1 MLVEFDGGLRG
12 DGELV
17 QLISD
22 GGVIVDQVDYTNAAP
37 WPSDPAAGEV
47 SLSLFDPATDNGD
60 PLNWGISQAIG
71 GTPGAMND
79 TVPGNVVPPP
89 NVVINELHY
98 NPAGDGAE
106 FVELFNAEG
115 TEVDLSGWVFDGFT
129 FTIPEDTT
137 IAAGGYFVAT
147 DDLVAFQQL
156 YPGVAAVQWT
166 SGSLSNNGEEITLT
180 SGAGVLVD
188 EVTYD
193 DGSPEDPED
202 VWPSEPDGDGPSLEL
217 TDPSLDN
224 ADFMNWEVSLLGGS
238 PGASNAV
245 ADVVD
250 PVGVVAV
257 PGPGVVVEGDG
268 SFTVSGSA
276 FDAESGVV
284 EVQVRVQRR
293 DVSPVEYWSGFGFA
307 AGSRFVSV
315 VPDAAGDWSLDG
327 VDLST
332 PGEYR
337 VTVRVVDG
345 AGNLSQ
351 WWENTGASFTV
362 A

>member
-1 MLVEFDGGLRG
+1 MYKR
-12 DGELV
+12 
-17 QLISD
+17 Q
-22 GGVIVDQVDYTNAAP
+22 
-37 WPSDPAAGEV
+37 
-47 SLSLFDPATDNGD
+47 
-60 PLNWGISQAIG
+60 
-71 GTPGAMND
+71 
-79 TVPGNVVPPP
+79 
-89 NVVINELHY
+89 
-98 NPAGDGAE
+98 
-106 FVELFNAEG
+106 
-115 TEVDLSGWVFDGFT
+115 
-129 FTIPEDTT
+129 
-137 IAAGGYFVAT
+137 
-147 DDLVAFQQL
+147 
-156 YPGVAAVQWT
+156 
-166 SGSLSNNGEEITLT
+166 
-180 SGAGVLVD
+180 
-188 EVTYD
+188 
-193 DGSPEDPED
+193 
-202 VWPSEPDGDGPSLEL
+202 
-217 TDPSLDN
+217 
-224 ADFMNWEVSLLGGS
+224 VSLLGGS